1 MKLRIEPGGSVP
13 SDLPGDLTGHAIT
26 IDLRRVGGTESG
38 AAAADLIRE
47 LLDRG
52 AARLVISEG
61 RGSRGT
67 ESAHDDA
74 AHSHAA

>member
-1 MKLRIEPGGSVP
+1 MKLRIEPGGTLP
-13 SDLPGDLTGHAIT
+13 EDLPGDLTGHAIT
-26 IDLRRVGGTESG
+26 IDLSRVAGTESG

-61 RGSRGT
+61 RGARGSDS
-67 ESAHDDA
+67 EHDAA